1 MKLPSI
7 NIISQQEL
15 CDHIED
21 DDFFLRFGNPV
32 AIRSDDGKTLLLM
45 TIEYYERMI
54 GEKVE
59 IKSEEE

>member
-21 DDFFLRFGNPV
+21 DDFFLRYGNPL
-32 AIRSDDGKTLLLM
+32 AIKA
-45 TIEYYERMI
+45 
-54 GEKVE
+54 
-59 IKSEEE
+59 EEE